1 MKIFQNPYTAPAL
14 GFLGI
19 LASYLLYAGCVS
31 TVVLSRDPNFSEVIG
46 KVESIPAEEME
57 WKKYLADLFPE
68 GSWERNSQYSIWKDS
83 FVLLFNEYKQVGNQV
98 ELNPCTVLYLN
109 GEHGKDDEALFQQA
123 IILQSTNSAF
133 LEFDGPFS
141 PLSGSNAKFIMGNL
155 SGEVSIHSNM
165 KDPGPDDDLLLTTRE
180 VLFNESRIIANSDI
194 DFQFGMSHGTG
205 KALYVFLTPSDPKN
219 SKSAKTISSIELQ
232 QVKKINLNMP
242 AKQKSATG
250 ETQYDRFELTCKD
263 KIEFSP
269 DPKSDLYWIGTFN
282 KDVDVTRIV
291 EGYYDHLECGQLSVQ
306 FAPQPEPGEQPIP
319 NNKLDSLQQ
328 QAPLK
333 MFAVGNVKVR
343 SPNNNDFLAE
353 GQKLEY
359 DFEKE
364 LLTLDS
370 DLAIGKTVKMS
381 LYGGKQWVDGKRIS
395 YTAGKNG
402 QFGELYAPNGGKMG
416 GFMSPEKP
424 QENPRTFRMDWTD
437 SLYASPDPE
446 RPELV
451 RCQLLGQMSMSIE
464 NLGTM
469 YAKETV
475 MWFKQNEEDAQQGP
489 ETPPVS
495 TRNPLI
501 RTAQGNSQNLVPYK
515 IQQVAETA
523 PTSVAVP
530 PLSSGLL
537 PQKPT
542 LTSSEQEPQPQQRSQ
557 QSPLGSAG
565 SLTSGFQ
572 SLTPYHARVRKDV
585 RFVTSNGVCDVREMN
600 IWFYEDG
607 KEIPGPQY
615 ANSHVEGP
623 SINDASLTATPASP
637 GASSPSRSFL
647 GDNSN
652 GESQFELLGDTM
664 ELTVKMRGKEM
675 EIDRLFINGGGKQV
689 SLVETNPKQPS
700 DPIRL
705 FGTELRAWSPS
716 SDHSVVQLLGT
727 TAIPANIA
735 GMESTLTGL
744 DIILNQQTNRIEIK
758 GGGQITSTQLVLS
771 SDFSSAITGAPATQ
785 SPPTPPPAA
794 SQKKLLVVRWNG
806 GMKFDGSRITFEKN
820 VVAQYPLQELY
831 CNIMYIDLDRPISL
845 IQPKSTQDPQ
855 VQRIE
860 CLGKVFFVC
869 EERDE
874 NKTKSV
880 LKGENLDRIQI
891 YPATGRFD
899 GTAEGTGQ
907 GRLRATLLDEGTSE
921 SLTGV
926 PSSEQKD
933 KTGLMRIDLYFFGRI
948 LGNFKAFEATAT
960 ESVVCIYCPVSK
972 WDEEID
978 MDDRDVLKENE
989 GYRLDCDILEV
1000 AKMVDPLS
1008 QKQGVELTASGSTKI
1023 EGKQIFA
1030 RAESVKFNQIKETV
1044 ILEGS
1049 GPIPAEVH
1057 IQRTPNGDFEEPIF
1071 VQQFIYNIRTKNF
1084 ESKGAR
1090 GTQFLK

>member
-1 MKIFQNPYTAPAL
+1 MKIFQNPYAAPVL

-19 LASYLLYAGCVS
+19 LASYFLYAGCVTS
-31 TVVLSRDPNFSEVIG
+31 VVIPRGPNFSQLISDVD
-46 KVESIPAEEME
+46 SIPAEEME
-57 WKKYLADLFPE
+57 WKKYLVNLFPE
-68 GSWERNSQYSIWKDS
+68 GRWERGSKYSIWKDN
-83 FVLLFNEYKQVGNQV
+83 FVLLFDEYKQNGNHV
-98 ELNPCTVLYLN
+98 ELSPCTVLFLN

-123 IILQSTNSAF
+123 IILQSTNSAV

-141 PLSGSNAKFIMGNL
+141 PLSGSKTKFIVGTL
-155 SGEVSIHSNM
+155 SGEVTVHSNM

-194 DFQFGMSHGTG
+194 DFRFGMSHGTG
-205 KALYVFLTPSDPKN
+205 KSLYVFLTPSDPKN
-219 SKSAKTISSIELQ
+219 SKSAKTISNIELQ
-232 QVKKINLNMP
+232 QVKSINLNMP
-242 AKQKSATG
+242 SKQKSATG
-250 ETQYDRFELTCKD
+250 EVQYDRFELRCAD
-263 KIEFSP
+263 KIEFAP
-269 DPKSDLYWIGTFN
+269 DPKSDFFWIGTFN

-291 EGYYDHLECGQLSVQ
+291 EGYYDHLECGQLSVL
-306 FAPQPEPGEQPIP
+306 FAPQPKPGEQPIM

-328 QAPLK
+328 LAPKK

-353 GQKLEY
+353 GQKLDY

-364 LLTLDS
+364 LITLDS
-370 DLAIGKTVKMS
+370 DLAMGKTVKMS

-402 QFGELYAPNGGKMG
+402 QFGELFAPNGGKMSG
-416 GFMSPEKP
+416 IMSPEKP
-424 QENPRTFRMDWTD
+424 QENPRTFRVDWTD
-437 SLYASPDPE
+437 SLHAFPE
-446 RPELV
+446 PGIPELV
-451 RCQLLGQMSMSIE
+451 HCQLHGQMSMSLE

-475 MWFKQNEEDAQQGP
+475 IWFKQNGKNVQQEP

-501 RTAQGNSQNLVPYK
+501 RTAQGTSQNLVPYK
-515 IQQVAETA
+515 IQQVADTGTA
-523 PTSVAVP
+523 PTAAPV
-530 PLSSGLL
+530 LSSGLL

-542 LTSSEQEPQPQQRSQ
+542 LTASEQQQ
-557 QSPLGSAG
+557 QSATGPAA
-565 SLTSGFQ
+565 SLTPGFQ
-572 SLTPYHARVRKDV
+572 SLTPHQARVRKDV
-585 RFVTSNGVCDVREMN
+585 RFVTPNGVCNVREMN
-600 IWFYEDG
+600 VQFYEDG
-607 KEIPGPQY
+607 QEIPGPQY
-615 ANSHVEGP
+615 ANSQVGGP
-623 SINDASLTATPASP
+623 SIADVSLTTTPAPS
-637 GASSPSRSFL
+637 GTSSPSRSFL
-647 GDNSN
+647 GGNSN
-652 GESQFELLGDTM
+652 NESQFEILGDTM
-664 ELTVKMRGKEM
+664 ELLVKMRGKEM
-675 EIDRLFINGGGKQV
+675 EIDCLFLNGAGKQV
-689 SLVETNPKQPS
+689 SLIETNPKQPS

-705 FGTELRAWSPS
+705 FGTELRAWNPS
-716 SDHSVVQLLGT
+716 SDRSVVQLLGT
-727 TAIPANIA
+727 AMIPANVA
-735 GMESTLTGL
+735 GMESTMTGL

-758 GGGQITSTQLVLS
+758 GGGQITSTQLALS
-771 SDFSSAITGAPATQ
+771 SDFSSAITGSPATQ
-785 SPPTPPPAA
+785 TNPAPPA
-794 SQKKLLVVRWNG
+794 SPQKKTLVVRWNG
-806 GMKFDGSRITFEKN
+806 SMKFDGTRITFEKN

-831 CNIMYIDLDRPISL
+831 CNIMHIDLDRPISL

-874 NKTKSV
+874 TKTKSV

-907 GRLRATLLDEGTSE
+907 GRLRATLLDEGTNE

-926 PSSEQKD
+926 PSSEQKP

-1000 AKMVDPLS
+1000 TKMVDPLS
-1008 QKQGVELTASGSTKI
+1008 QKQGVEITASGSTKI

-1030 RAESVKFNQIKETV
+1030 RAESLKFNQLKETV
-1044 ILEGS
+1044 ILEGN

-1071 VQQFIYNIRTKNF
+1071 VQQLIYNIRTKNS